1 MSCDGKN
8 QKNIIARKKGTGI
21 ITQIMSILEDVC
33 FGKYFFQ
40 VAIILRNSL
49 LISSLLTNA
58 EGWYNLTKSEIEE
71 LESVDER
78 LLRKVL
84 ESPVSTPKEMLYL
97 ELGVL
102 PIGFIIRMRR
112 LNFLKYSL
120 DEDENSL
127 IHTFL
132 KAQLE
137 DPNPNDWGQSCLKD
151 LEMLNLNL
159 EVEEIKAMPKSTFRN
174 IIKKQTNKK
183 GLEYLNKK
191 KNNPPKWSMYPTVAW
206 KCRVILK
213 LTMGVCKKQSFCFP
227 SDAEC

>member
-1 MSCDGKN
+1 MTGKMENSTEAGNGNSSPVDVFSGSKVVKEVQQERYLGDILSCDGKN
-8 QKNIIARKKGTGI
+8 QKNITARKNKGTGI
-21 ITQIMSILEDVC
+21 ITQIMSILEDIC
-33 FGKYFFQ
+33 FGNYYFQ

-49 LISSLLTNA
+49 LISSLLSNA
-58 EGWYNLTKSEIEE
+58 EGWYKLTKSEIEE

-112 LNFLKYSL
+112 LHFLKYIL

-132 KAQLE
+132 KA
-137 DPNPNDWGQSCLKD
+137 
-151 LEMLNLNL
+151 
-159 EVEEIKAMPKSTFRN
+159 
-174 IIKKQTNKK
+174 
-183 GLEYLNKK
+183 
-191 KNNPPKWSMYPTVAW
+191 
-206 KCRVILK
+206 
-213 LTMGVCKKQSFCFP
+213 
-227 SDAEC
+227 